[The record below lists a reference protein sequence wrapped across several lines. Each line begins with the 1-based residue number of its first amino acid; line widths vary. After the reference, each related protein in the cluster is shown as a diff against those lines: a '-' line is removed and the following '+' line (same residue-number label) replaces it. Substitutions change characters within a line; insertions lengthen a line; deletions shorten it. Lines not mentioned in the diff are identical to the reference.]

1 LVVSMYGL
9 TKKQKKILDN
19 YKHINSI
26 KDLPSDV
33 YAELEEI
40 NDWEMIYQTVN
51 MYLWDNSD

>member
-1 LVVSMYGL
+1 MYGL

-51 MYLWDNSD
+51 MYLWDNSDK